1 VGVGVGAGRS
11 PQARERSR
19 RQEARSRKQEAGCRR
34 QEAGCRRQEAGG
46 RKRGAGGEEENVLLL
61 SVGRPDIPFLSCLEF
76 KYESPAKRS
85 FHRRD
90 AEYAEII
97 LM

>member
-11 PQARERSR
+11 PQARERSS
-19 RQEARSRKQEAGCRR
+19 RQEARSRK
-34 QEAGCRRQEAGG
+34 QEAGG

>member
-1 VGVGVGAGRS
+1 MIIWDPEKCAINDEIS
-11 PQARERSR
+11 
-19 RQEARSRKQEAGCRR
+19 
-34 QEAGCRRQEAGG
+34 
-46 RKRGAGGEEENVLLL
+46 
-61 SVGRPDIPFLSCLEF
+61 IF
-76 KYESPAKRS
+76 ESPAKRS